1 MVVQEGSFKRSGIVT
16 NNDNRWSQLR
26 ERVVRA
32 ITVRNAL
39 LGIVGFLV
47 ILVVFYGAVAA
58 LDARRAEHE
67 AELQTT
73 LGKIYENISNAAQAL
88 AMERGVINVGLGF
101 SDVPD
106 PQFAS
111 MAKEARA
118 AFSAHYASLQ
128 SLIEELPA
136 FPHEQEIIGAVKEKI
151 AAVEELRP
159 QVDAAMSTTADN
171 RPRRADRKFFSA
183 TTDAIE
189 SLLKLWSALQ
199 NNFPPVKPDV
209 AANFQLEFLLARM
222 AEYSARDWATVGN
235 VMAAG
240 KPLNSLQL
248 QLLST
253 YGGYVQ
259 SAWGDVKA
267 IASSDY
273 VSDDVEGLLD
283 DVENTYFVDF
293 ADVRDQV
300 YAAAEVEEPYPF
312 SAMEWVQKAREAL
325 KPLAALASKAGE
337 SAAIVAEAN
346 VSTQQRY
353 FWQDVILLV
362 ITLGIGGLAFW
373 TVTWRVVRPI
383 GQLTENMKALAAGD
397 LDVEVVGLDRHDEI
411 GEMARSVQVFKENA
425 IEKIR
430 LEEEQKR
437 AEEQRRRER
446 EEAERRQREMEE
458 EQRRREAERE
468 EAERRRRREEMLQL
482 AAQFEESVMHVV
494 DSLSAASN
502 DMERAAR
509 ELTETAEDTTAKSSV
524 VATTAEQATNALQMV
539 ASAAEE
545 LSASVR
551 EIAQQ
556 TTQSSKAAKDAVQRT
571 EAAAKD
577 VRELVEAA
585 QRIGEVVNLINDI
598 AEQTNLLAL
607 NATIEAARAG
617 EAGKGFA
624 VVASE
629 VKSLAN
635 QTAKATSDISA
646 QISDMQ
652 AATNKAVQAMEAIQ
666 KIIADID
673 ETAVSIA
680 SAVEQQDA
688 STQEIARN
696 VAEVSAGAQD
706 IARDMHT
713 LNEGAATT
721 GAAANQVLG
730 SAEKLA
736 QESQTLREQ
745 VEQFLARIR
754 AA

>member
-494 DSLSAASN
+494 D
-502 DMERAAR
+502 
-509 ELTETAEDTTAKSSV
+509 
-524 VATTAEQATNALQMV
+524 
-539 ASAAEE
+539 
-545 LSASVR
+545 
-551 EIAQQ
+551 
-556 TTQSSKAAKDAVQRT
+556 
-571 EAAAKD
+571 
-577 VRELVEAA
+577 
-585 QRIGEVVNLINDI
+585 
-598 AEQTNLLAL
+598 
-607 NATIEAARAG
+607 
-617 EAGKGFA
+617 
-624 VVASE
+624 
-629 VKSLAN
+629 
-635 QTAKATSDISA
+635 
-646 QISDMQ
+646 
-652 AATNKAVQAMEAIQ
+652 
-666 KIIADID
+666 
-673 ETAVSIA
+673 
-680 SAVEQQDA
+680 
-688 STQEIARN
+688 
-696 VAEVSAGAQD
+696 
-706 IARDMHT
+706 
-713 LNEGAATT
+713 
-721 GAAANQVLG
+721 
-730 SAEKLA
+730 
-736 QESQTLREQ
+736 
-745 VEQFLARIR
+745 
-754 AA
+754 